1 MTFSSRAPSAAA
13 SPRSFEPSA
22 PVAAATRREAGSIV
36 RSRRPGRAGGRLA
49 VLSLICMTLCI
60 ASAANAACIDLK
72 QTNMLSFEGTL
83 NYRIFAGPPNYQDVR
98 KGDTPEPTYILK
110 LAEPI
115 CVSGDE
121 FIDPGD
127 KFDQVQI
134 FSEPSDKAAQALS
147 RDLRRLVGKRVVVEG
162 TSPFG
167 AHTGHHH
174 APLMLP
180 ITRISIASGPTE
192 SYGTAMTTVQ
202 AFYAALSA
210 GNGEEAAKFV
220 IPKKRS
226 SGPLSATAISKFY
239 GNLPEPLTLVDVVAI
254 RSDEY
259 RVRYRYVAPG
269 PRRCD
274 GESLVRTTQVSGSNL
289 IESIKAVSGC

>member
-1 MTFSSRAPSAAA
+1 MSDLPFAP
-13 SPRSFEPSA
+13 
-22 PVAAATRREAGSIV
+22 
-36 RSRRPGRAGGRLA
+36 
-49 VLSLICMTLCI
+49 VLSLIGLTLGL
-60 ASAANAACIDLK
+60 ASAANAAWLDLK
-72 QTNMLSFEGTL
+72 QTNVLSFEGTL
-83 NYRIFAGPPNYQDVR
+83 NYRIFAGPPNYEDVR
-98 KGDTPEPTYILK
+98 KGDTPEPTYILTR
-110 LAEPI
+110 AEPM
-115 CVSGDE
+115 CASGDE
-121 FIDPGD
+121 FVDPRD
-127 KFDQVQI
+127 KFSQVQI
-134 FSEPSDKAAQALS
+134 FPESSGKAVPALS
-147 RDLRRLVGKRVVVEG
+147 RDLRRWIGKRVVVEG
-162 TSPFG
+162 ASPFV

-180 ITRISIASGPTE
+180 ITRIAIAAAPTQ

-239 GNLPEPLTLVDVVAI
+239 GNLPEPLTLVDVVAT
-254 RSDEY
+254 RSGEY
-259 RVRYRYVAPG
+259 RVRYRYVASG

-274 GESLVRTTQVSGSNL
+274 GESIVRTTQVSGSNL

>member
-1 MTFSSRAPSAAA
+1 
-13 SPRSFEPSA
+13 
-22 PVAAATRREAGSIV
+22 
-36 RSRRPGRAGGRLA
+36 
-49 VLSLICMTLCI
+49 
-60 ASAANAACIDLK
+60 
-72 QTNMLSFEGTL
+72 MLSFEGTL

-289 IESIKAVSGC
+289 IESIKAVSLTVSQVSMPALGCDWSSAAWASR

>member
-1 MTFSSRAPSAAA
+1 
-13 SPRSFEPSA
+13 
-22 PVAAATRREAGSIV
+22 
-36 RSRRPGRAGGRLA
+36 
-49 VLSLICMTLCI
+49 
-60 ASAANAACIDLK
+60 
-72 QTNMLSFEGTL
+72 MLSFEGTL

-220 IPKKRS
+220 IPKNDRPDRCPQLPSAS
-226 SGPLSATAISKFY
+226 SMAICPS
-239 GNLPEPLTLVDVVAI
+239 
-254 RSDEY
+254 R
-259 RVRYRYVAPG
+259 
-269 PRRCD
+269 
-274 GESLVRTTQVSGSNL
+274 
-289 IESIKAVSGC
+289 

>member
-1 MTFSSRAPSAAA
+1 MSDL
-13 SPRSFEPSA
+13 SFA
-22 PVAAATRREAGSIV
+22 PV
-36 RSRRPGRAGGRLA
+36 LA
-49 VLSLICMTLCI
+49 LIGLTLGL
-60 ASAANAACIDLK
+60 ASAANATCLDLK
-72 QTNMLSFEGTL
+72 QTNVLSFEGTL
-83 NYRIFAGPPNYQDVR
+83 SYRIFAGPPNYEDVR
-98 KGDTPEPTYILK
+98 KGDTPEPTYILT

-115 CVSGDE
+115 CASGDE
-121 FIDPGD
+121 FVDPRET
-127 KFDQVQI
+127 FSQVQI
-134 FSEPSDKAAQALS
+134 FPESSDKAAPALS
-147 RDLRRLVGKRVVVEG
+147 RDLRRWIGKRVIVEG
-162 TSPFG
+162 ASPFG

-180 ITRISIASGPTE
+180 ISRISIASARTQ

-210 GNGEEAAKFV
+210 GNGEEATKLV

-239 GNLPEPLTLVDVVAI
+239 GNLPEPLTLVDVVAT
-254 RSDEY
+254 RSGEY
-259 RVRYRYVAPG
+259 RVRYRYVASG

-274 GESLVRTTQVSGSNL
+274 GESIVRTTQVSGSNL

>member
-1 MTFSSRAPSAAA
+1 MARC
-13 SPRSFEPSA
+13 
-22 PVAAATRREAGSIV
+22 EAGSIV
-36 RSRRPGRAGGRLA
+36 RSRRPRRGAGWLA
-49 VLSLICMTLCI
+49 VLLLIGLTFCL
-60 ASAANAACIDLK
+60 ASEASAACIDLK
-72 QTNMLSFEGTL
+72 QANNLSFEGIL
-83 NYRIFAGPPNYQDVR
+83 NYRIFAGPPNYEDVR
-98 KGDTPEPTYILK
+98 KGDAPEPTYILT
-110 LAEPI
+110 LPEPI
-115 CVSGDE
+115 CASGDE
-121 FIDPGD
+121 FVDPSD
-127 KFDQVQI
+127 KFNEVQI
-134 FSEPSDKAAQALS
+134 FPESSDKAAQALS

-180 ITRISIASGPTE
+180 ITRISVASDPTE

-202 AFYAALSA
+202 AFYAALGA
-210 GNGEEAAKFV
+210 GNGEEAVKFV

-239 GNLPEPLTLVDVVAI
+239 GNLANPLTLIDVVAI
-254 RSDEY
+254 RSGEY

-274 GESLVRTTQVSGSNL
+274 GESIVRTIKVSGSNL